1 VKRYPDAVTV
11 FERLGDRAVR
21 IARPAVSARALAKEI
36 RGWPGVVDVVVAR
49 EAIGV
54 YFDGE
59 PQIDPARVAAL
70 AGLSDVADPVREHVL
85 RAVYD
90 GADLAALP
98 RDTVELHAGAVYTVD
113 TMGFMP
119 GFAYLVGLPPALAVV
134 PRLATPRT
142 RVPQNALGIAGGFTG
157 VYPFATSGGWHLI
170 GRVVDARMFDER
182 GPLLAVGDR
191 VRFVPA

>member
-1 VKRYPDAVTV
+1 MIEK
-11 FERLGDRAVR
+11 LGDRAVR
-21 IARPAVSARALAKEI
+21 IPRPAVSARALARAI
-36 RGWPGVVDVVVAR
+36 QAWPGVVDVVVAR

-54 YFDGE
+54 YFDGA
-59 PQIDPARVAAL
+59 PQIDPARVAEL
-70 AGLSDVADPVREHVL
+70 ATLADVAEPVREHVL

-90 GADLAALP
+90 GEDLPNLP
-98 RDTVELHAGAVYTVD
+98 RDTVELHSSAVYTVD

-119 GFAYLVGLPPALAVV
+119 GFAYLVGLPPALAAL

-142 RVPQNALGIAGGFTG
+142 RVPANAIGIAGGFTG
-157 VYPFATSGGWHLI
+157 VYPFATSGGWNLI
-170 GRVVDARMFDER
+170 GRVVDARMFDEN